1 MHPARPLPPPTL
13 ANLYPPARGYRY
25 FDAPDGSRF
34 AATTALEDP
43 TAAWWLAEHALLAYD
58 HPARVRETL
67 AGVRVEVFEHAA
79 SSSFAFAVIHPDHA
93 ILAFRG
99 TEAMTPGDP
108 LRKLRQVAR
117 DWLVDAQIA
126 RCPWPDGLQ
135 VHAGFARALDALWPG
150 IQAVL
155 PVAPRWWCCGH
166 SLGGALAA
174 LAALRMRDLTQL
186 AGVITCGQPAA
197 GDAALA
203 AALDRLPLLRIV
215 NACDVVPEL
224 PPALLGYAHGGAL
237 HHLDPH
243 RRAQYAST
251 LRRHLLR
258 LPGNLRHGL
267 GALTPIEL
275 IDHAP
280 LHYVIKCYNAAYC
293 R

>member
-25 FDAPDGSRF
+25 FDAPDGWRF

-58 HPARVRETL
+58 HPAHVREALT
-67 AGVRVEVFEHAA
+67 GVRVEVFEHAA
-79 SSSFAFAVIHPDHA
+79 SSSFAIAVIRSDHA

-117 DWLVDAQIA
+117 DWLIDAQIA
-126 RCPWPDGLQ
+126 RRPWPGGMQ
-135 VHAGFARALDALWPG
+135 VHAGFAQALDALWPVVET
-150 IQAVL
+150 VL
-155 PVAPRWWCCGH
+155 PAAASWWCCGH

-174 LAALRMRDLTQL
+174 LAALRLHDRGRL
-186 AGVITCGQPAA
+186 AGAITFGQPAV
-197 GDAALA
+197 GDQVLA
-203 AALDRLPLLRIV
+203 AALDPLPLLRVV
-215 NACDVVPEL
+215 NACDVVPQL
-224 PPALLGYAHGGAL
+224 PPVLLGYQHGGAAR
-237 HHLDPH
+237 HLAAD
-243 RRAQYAST
+243 RRANYAGT
-251 LRRHLLR
+251 VRRHLLR
-258 LPGNLRHGL
+258 LPGNLRHGI

-280 LHYVIKCYNAAYC
+280 LHYAIRCYNAAFC